1 LCRVDGMSKRKLTTS
16 EKIFYVVS
24 LLIIISMVLGMLVG
38 VLAPANF

>member
-1 LCRVDGMSKRKLTTS
+1 MSKRKLTTS

>member
-1 LCRVDGMSKRKLTTS
+1 LCRVDGMSKRKLTTN
-16 EKIFYVVS
+16 EKVFYVVS